1 MNAQLTSEEAKA
13 KHELDQKITA
23 EQAMED
29 ESEVFDKEGKLREKN
44 REELIKLQLK
54 LSLLKSQ
61 DDKVTEELKTHKEQN
76 VSLKKENEDLDK
88 FNTKEEEEISLVIQR
103 I

>member
-1 MNAQLTSEEAKA
+1 
-13 KHELDQKITA
+13 
-23 EQAMED
+23 MED
-29 ESEVFDKEGKLREKN
+29 ESEFFDKEGKLREKN

-76 VSLKKENEDLDK
+76 LALKKENEDLDK

>member
-29 ESEVFDKEGKLREKN
+29 ESEFFEKEAKLREKN

-61 DDKVTEELKTHKEQN
+61 DDKVTEELKTHKE
-76 VSLKKENEDLDK
+76 
-88 FNTKEEEEISLVIQR
+88 
-103 I
+103 

>member
-1 MNAQLTSEEAKA
+1 
-13 KHELDQKITA
+13 
-23 EQAMED
+23 MED
-29 ESEVFDKEGKLREKN
+29 ESEFFDKEAKLREKN

-76 VSLKKENEDLDK
+76 LALKKENEDLDK

>member
-1 MNAQLTSEEAKA
+1 
-13 KHELDQKITA
+13 
-23 EQAMED
+23 MED
-29 ESEVFDKEGKLREKN
+29 ESEFFDKEGKLREKN

-76 VSLKKENEDLDK
+76 LALKKENEDLDK
-88 FNTKEEEEISLVIQR
+88 FNTKEEEEISLVI
-103 I
+103 